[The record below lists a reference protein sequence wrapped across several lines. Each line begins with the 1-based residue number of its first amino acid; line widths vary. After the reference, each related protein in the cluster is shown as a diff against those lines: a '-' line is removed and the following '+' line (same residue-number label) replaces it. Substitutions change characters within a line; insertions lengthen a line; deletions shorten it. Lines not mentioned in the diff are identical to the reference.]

1 MDIGTA
7 IKTLRILLGVK
18 QTDLSILVG
27 ISQTSI
33 SQIENGYKKP
43 KSSTIRK
50 ICTALEVPE
59 VVIYVLGMQGED
71 VPESKKAVFEHLWP
85 TMQELILQ
93 LVPAIGNIRYLEETL
108 TL

>member
-7 IKTLRILLGVK
+7 IKTVRTLRGLK
-18 QTDLSILVG
+18 QTDLSILIG

-71 VPESKKAVFEHLWP
+71 VPESKKAIFELLWP
-85 TMQELILQ
+85 AMQELILQ
-93 LVPAIGNIRYLEETL
+93 LIPAIHNIRHLDETL